1 MSKNIHITQPDY
13 LSLRGMI
20 SSGKYNAGLDAKYL
34 GVLEA
39 ELRKAIVVKE
49 TEIPADIVTMNSTVC
64 VKNMET
70 GDQSTY
76 KLVFPEKADL
86 QRGNIS
92 ILAPIGTALIG
103 EKTGDIVEWAGPS
116 GKIRLKIMKIIYQP
130 EAAKDHNQIYNIPD

>member
-1 MSKNIHITQPDY
+1 MGKHIHITQPDY
-13 LSLRGMI
+13 LSLRSLI

-49 TEIPADIVTMNSTVC
+49 TEIPADIVTMNSIVC

-70 GDQSTY
+70 GSQSTY

-86 QRGNIS
+86 QKGFIS

-103 EKTGDIVEWAGPS
+103 EKTGDIVGWNGPS
-116 GKIRLKIMKIIYQP
+116 GKIRLKIIKIIYQP
-130 EAAKDHNQIYNIPD
+130 EAAKDHNQTFNISD